1 MGAFGAKGDEFTD
14 KINRDSIE
22 PYRMAQIMKTAAD
35 ITDRLV
41 SGKYL
46 YGANYQECEIV
57 VGLIEEAIRKC
68 KEGEHVSEQDKIQK
82 DDEGS
87 L

>member
-1 MGAFGAKGDEFTD
+1 MGASGTKGDELTD
-14 KINRDSIE
+14 TMKKDTIM
-22 PYRMAQIMKTAAD
+22 PFRMAQIMKTAAD
-35 ITDRLV
+35 ITERLV

-57 VGLIEEAIRKC
+57 VELIAEAIRKC
-68 KEGEHVSEQDKIQK
+68 KEGKHVSEQNKIQE

-87 L
+87 V

>member
-1 MGAFGAKGDEFTD
+1 MGTFGTKGDELTD
-14 KINRDSIE
+14 TVNKDAIM
-22 PYRMAQIMKTAAD
+22 PFRMAQIMKTAAD
-35 ITDRLV
+35 ITERLV

-57 VGLIEEAIRKC
+57 VGLIAEAIRKR

>member
-1 MGAFGAKGDEFTD
+1 MGTFGTKGDELTD
-14 KINRDSIE
+14 TVKKDAIT
-22 PYRMAQIMKTAAD
+22 PFRMAQIMKTAAD

-46 YGANYQECEIV
+46 YGANYQECEIGV
-57 VGLIEEAIRKC
+57 ELMMETIRRC
-68 KEGEHVSEQDKIQK
+68 KEGNYVSEQDKIQK
-82 DDEGS
+82 NDKGS

>member
-1 MGAFGAKGDEFTD
+1 MGALGTKGDELTD

-57 VGLIEEAIRKC
+57 IELMMEAIRRC
-68 KEGEHVSEQDKIQK
+68 KEGNYVSEQDKIQK
-82 DDEGS
+82 NDEGS